1 MKKSLIV
8 PAYNEEKGLPLVV
21 KEHQPW
27 VDEIIIVDDGS
38 SDGTYEVGQKCVN
51 EKVKLF
57 RHEVNSGKVAALRTG
72 VEHAT

>member
-1 MKKSLIV
+1 MKTSLII

-21 KEHQPW
+21 KEYLAW

-38 SDGTYEVGQKCVN
+38 TDGTFEAGSKCVN

-57 RHEVNSGKVAALRTG
+57 RQDVNRLFAIPCG
-72 VEHAT
+72 